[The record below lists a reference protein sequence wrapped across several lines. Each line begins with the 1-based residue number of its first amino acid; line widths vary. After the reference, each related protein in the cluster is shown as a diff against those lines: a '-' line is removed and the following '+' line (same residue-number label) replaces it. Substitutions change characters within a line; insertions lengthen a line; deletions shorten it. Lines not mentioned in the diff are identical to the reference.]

1 MAWAMQIHHHHDRI
15 DTLMERSRW
24 ERPPQVEDGQT
35 ARVHAPRA
43 TALLVRQATGIEAGP
58 TPDPTA

>member
-1 MAWAMQIHHHHDRI
+1 MAWPMHTHHRDDHDQY
-15 DTLMERSRW
+15 RW

-43 TALLVRQATGIEAGP
+43 TALLERQAARPQGAEQSLDA
-58 TPDPTA
+58 DV